1 MLSVAHFLA
10 IGGGLRSV
18 SFAFHGRCFV
28 PLRILPTLR
37 FQPRP
42 GVRIPVAPSRD
53 VLHEML
59 PFPDVCCCATRRNHN
74 TRLGARARQA
84 HLAEVRLSRV
94 RDQAGQWFVSTH
106 NMALSCWSSSMKN
119 SIKIQKR
126 RASCHTVAP
135 PCCLAA
141 ALLWRA
147 SLPVAH
153 FHFAMT
159 GRVQLVRVN
168 LTSNASL
175 RALQLDR
182 WYTAN
187 TMRFLLMKYM
197 LSHGEHRMRRGT
209 GHVQSLHISWYR
221 QPLHDS

>member
-59 PFPDVCCCATRRNHN
+59 PFPDVC
-74 TRLGARARQA
+74 
-84 HLAEVRLSRV
+84 
-94 RDQAGQWFVSTH
+94 DQAGQWFVSTH